1 MQEEI
6 SQFQHILSSLKHPQ
20 SQNNPHDSA
29 PYIQEYI
36 KGYIQTSI
44 LSSVRAALTSSMG
57 QFAAAES
64 ETVGK
69 AWDALQPFLQ
79 MSIWLQNSDI
89 YKTEEEKEIREI
101 EESLVA

>member
-1 MQEEI
+1 MLT
-6 SQFQHILSSLKHPQ
+6 STKHPQ
-20 SQNNPHDSA
+20 SQNNPQESA
-29 PYIQEYI
+29 PYIQEYVR
-36 KGYIQTSI
+36 GYIQTNI
-44 LSSVRAALTSSMG
+44 LSNVRGVLTRSMA

-89 YKTEEEKEIREI
+89 YKTEEEMEIREI
-101 EESLVA
+101 EESLIA